1 MDFGSPR
8 LHPSAWRHF
17 LLLPQ
22 AAQCG
27 HAGALSRDEFL
38 HPGPWSISPLV
49 HPLTIFLAQPAGI
62 KKGIPKLRADREWP
76 SMASVGHSW
85 VWLRLRNF
93 GAPISAHF
101 KSWQRDGTAELQIP
115 VHIIWVCLKIRTVP
129 IGTPEST
136 GWTPTFHPP
145 QYYNIAISC
154 HFPHFWTHLESI
166 AVHPLMS
173 CQGPVRGGIWWSSA
187 PRAFLRRIP
196 FSAPWHSTDDRGDPL
211 APETPG
217 LVMASDGCKHAET
230 FFSGSYPWNS
240 VNTYE
245 YTHGHGWRN
254 DGTLVLSQCIQWP
267 IAMSN
272 PIQPR
277 AKLWSLVDL

>member
-115 VHIIWVCLKIRTVP
+115 GHIIWVCLKIRTVP

-196 FSAPWHSTDDRGDPL
+196 FSAPWHSTDDRG
-211 APETPG
+211 G
-217 LVMASDGCKHAET
+217 
-230 FFSGSYPWNS
+230 
-240 VNTYE
+240 
-245 YTHGHGWRN
+245 THWRRRHQ
-254 DGTLVLSQCIQWP
+254 G
-267 IAMSN
+267 
-272 PIQPR
+272 
-277 AKLWSLVDL
+277 